1 MTEPRNRMGA
11 ASILTTEAPNANL
24 RLTSSLLS
32 RWAETNGIDVAAA
45 PDPEQ
50 LLLRFLHTNRG
61 ALSWRAGTCTEYAR
75 GVAQHLMIL
84 GYEDPRGTRYAAWIR
99 AVRRHEADA
108 PPERCPALTPST
120 IKDAVAGEPMQGLDQ
135 RTIRLRGVIAVA
147 GALGIDPTI
156 YGTPC
161 QRLHRDDFEVRAD
174 GVVVTGPDG
183 TRRLLDG
190 HRQPLFV
197 AALVEALSGCADYP
211 LAEPQT
217 NEHERPSVRDSRML
231 RQAWDRSRPPGSS
244 KAAASAAAWRSAW
257 GAATAQ
263 DRIWWLMSVDPD
275 YFMVVQ
281 TRAYLLFG
289 VTTAHRHA
297 TMQRLSIGHLVP
309 TPTGYA
315 HTARTSE
322 HKSGRRAR
330 GSGHPRREIHKSNDH
345 LGEAGTGCPP
355 YCDACALD
363 LHLAARRHKGA
374 ADSDPLWVTA
384 TPYGAALNRAG
395 AARNLR
401 ALVANCDLDTDD
413 KLRVGT
419 RSLRVTAATLARRS
433 GMSYSQIAADVTDHV
448 KAATAEIYV
457 RHADPFDESR
467 TLELNG

>member
-1 MTEPRNRMGA
+1 M

-24 RLTSSLLS
+24 RLASSLLS
-32 RWAETNGIDVAAA
+32 RWAETNDVDVAAA

-50 LLLRFLHTNRG
+50 LLLRFLHTNRV

-84 GYEDPRGTRYAAWIR
+84 GYEDPRGARYVAWIR

-147 GALGIDPTI
+147 EALGIDPTI

-161 QRLHRDDFEVRAD
+161 QRLHRDGFEVRAD

-211 LAEPQT
+211 LAEPQN

-330 GSGHPRREIHKSNDH
+330 GSGHRTRDPQVER
-345 LGEAGTGCPP
+345 PP
-355 YCDACALD
+355 
-363 LHLAARRHKGA
+363 G
-374 ADSDPLWVTA
+374 
-384 TPYGAALNRAG
+384 
-395 AARNLR
+395 
-401 ALVANCDLDTDD
+401 
-413 KLRVGT
+413 
-419 RSLRVTAATLARRS
+419 
-433 GMSYSQIAADVTDHV
+433 
-448 KAATAEIYV
+448 
-457 RHADPFDESR
+457 
-467 TLELNG
+467 